1 MGHLQENGFEVTKI
15 EVPDAEL
22 AQIKMDNGVSNELA
36 GCHTALIEGYVVE
49 GHVPAADILRML
61 EERPEI
67 AGLSVPGMPAGSPG
81 METPDGS
88 KVPFDVLTFDK
99 EGKTSVYSSH

>member
-15 EVPDAEL
+15 EVADAEL
-22 AQIKMDNGVSNELA
+22 AQIKTDNGVTNELA

-67 AGLSVPGMPAGSPG
+67 AGLSVPGMPAGAPG
-81 METPDGS
+81 METPDGQ
-88 KVPFDVLTFDK
+88 KVPYDVLTFDK
-99 EGKTSVYSSH
+99 EGNTSVYSSH